1 MSTTTTTGSSNHLK
15 KISAA
20 TFCIIGL
27 TKLARI
33 EFLLLDW
40 KNDGNFISGIA
51 LMNLEFLTY
60 INFSILTSSCNV
72 KPCLS
77 ARIAVHCKRRFSVWR
92 VDLHISRLSCGNH
105 VPAVFQVCKQNES
118 QPHPAFQHLQQSL
131 NCSTRK
137 RLIMFVHKFCTFQ
150 KFLQL
155 DSMSTYTVTLELS
168 M

>member
-1 MSTTTTTGSSNHLK
+1 MVSTTTTTGSSIHLK
-15 KISAA
+15 IISAA

-51 LMNLEFLTY
+51 LRNLEFLTY

-77 ARIAVHCKRRFSVWR
+77 ARIACT
-92 VDLHISRLSCGNH
+92 
-105 VPAVFQVCKQNES
+105 
-118 QPHPAFQHLQQSL
+118 LQA
-131 NCSTRK
+131 
-137 RLIMFVHKFCTFQ
+137 
-150 KFLQL
+150 
-155 DSMSTYTVTLELS
+155 
-168 M
+168 